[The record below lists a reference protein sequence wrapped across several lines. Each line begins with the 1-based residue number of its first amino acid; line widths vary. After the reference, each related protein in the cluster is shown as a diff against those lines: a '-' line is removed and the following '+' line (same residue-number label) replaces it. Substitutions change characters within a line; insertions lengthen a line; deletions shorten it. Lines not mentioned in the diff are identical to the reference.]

1 MARIL
6 GLDVG
11 DKRIGIALS
20 DERQIIASPHSVY
33 HRIGYGP
40 DSRYFLGLAQEQNVA
55 YIVAGLPFNMNG
67 SLGPQALKVQ
77 EFCQQLVK
85 AGLRVEFIDERLT
98 TKSAEMAL
106 IQGGMRREDRKETVD
121 KIAAALILQ
130 SYLDSNAKSTPVE
143 ESLKSTAHDHQEEY
157 IMDKTN
163 KDLPENE
170 VEVMEEEYESN
181 IVELTD
187 EDGETTAFEYQATLE
202 YEGQEYVVLMLAE
215 EDEEEE
221 DEDGSVIIMKIE
233 EDENGEDTYV
243 TVDDEEVAQ
252 KVFDLFLEYLDE
264 EEEGE
269 E

>member
-1 MARIL
+1 MPRLL

-11 DKRIGIALS
+11 DRRIGIALS
-20 DERQIIASPHSVY
+20 DESRLIASPYSVY

-40 DSRYFLGLAQEQNVA
+40 DSRYFLTLAQEQNVA
-55 YIVAGLPFNMNG
+55 YIVAGLPLNMDG
-67 SLGPQALKVQ
+67 SLGSQAKKVQ
-77 EFCQQLVK
+77 DFCEQLVK
-85 AGLRVEFIDERLT
+85 AGLQVEYIDERLT

-106 IQGGMRREDRKETVD
+106 IEGGMRRENRKETVD
-121 KIAAALILQ
+121 KVAAALILQ
-130 SYLDSNAKSTPVE
+130 SYLDTNRPAPGEQSPQR
-143 ESLKSTAHDHQEEY
+143 TAHHHQEDS

-163 KDLPENE
+163 KDLPE
-170 VEVMEEEYESN
+170 VETLEEDFESN

-202 YEGQEYVVLMLAE
+202 LDGEEYVVLMLAE

-221 DEDGSVIIMKIE
+221 EEDDDGSVVIMKIE
-233 EDENGEDTYV
+233 EDENGDDIYV
-243 TVDDEEVAQ
+243 TVDNEEVAQ